1 MSNLSNKHMRNSRSD
16 YYNASR
22 GGAVPNDYHDDYDN
36 RWGLRHAGSWP
47 SDWAPRRT
55 CQMCK
60 KQFRTDNGEGFS
72 SFLVDICAPCIHRLV
87 KKEKST
93 VTVKD
98 VEFTPRID
106 EIRTQ

>member
-1 MSNLSNKHMRNSRSD
+1 MSNLSNKQMRNSRSD

-22 GGAVPNDYHDDYDN
+22 GGAVSDDYNEDFDN

-55 CQMCK
+55 CQLCK
-60 KQFRTDNGEGFS
+60 KQFRTDNQEGFS
-72 SFLVDICAPCIHRLV
+72 SFLVDICAPCIHRLD
-87 KKEKST
+87 KKEKNT
-93 VTVKD
+93 VTTKD

>member
-1 MSNLSNKHMRNSRSD
+1 MSALNNKQTRNSRSD
-16 YYNASR
+16 YYDASR
-22 GGAVPNDYHDDYDN
+22 GGAVRNDYNDDFDN

-55 CQMCK
+55 CQLCK
-60 KQFRTDNGEGFS
+60 KQFRTDNEEGFS

-87 KKEKST
+87 KKEKNT
-93 VTVKD
+93 VTTKD

-106 EIRTQ
+106 EIHTQ